1 MYRYAY
7 IVLNSQKTKTTKH
20 CCAELSCAVSRHE
33 ISRHAIITHATYRHA
48 LPRRTISRC
57 EESIKIKETESILG
71 NHDSASLYI

>member
-20 CCAELSCAVSRHE
+20 CCAELSCAA
-33 ISRHAIITHATYRHA
+33 SRHAIITHATYRHA
-48 LPRRTISRC
+48 LPRRAISRC